1 MKWKQRLPA
10 KSFVFFFK
18 STELPELAEEVNMKE
33 GFADRK
39 LNKEDAV
46 GMFLESAALLRWLK
60 IGGGLCAI
68 WRWSPE
74 A

>member
-1 MKWKQRLPA
+1 MKTKITC
-10 KSFVFFFK
+10 KEFCFFFK